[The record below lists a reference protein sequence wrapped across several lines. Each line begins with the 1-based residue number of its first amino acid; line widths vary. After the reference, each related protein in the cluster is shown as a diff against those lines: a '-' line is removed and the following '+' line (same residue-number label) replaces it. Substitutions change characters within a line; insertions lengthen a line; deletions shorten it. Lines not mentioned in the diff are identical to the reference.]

1 MFRGTTPTNTFTTNL
16 DLSTAEVIY
25 ITYQQNGQDIIEKN
39 INDITFG
46 EGSLSVELT
55 QEDTLKLSDREVL
68 IQIRAKFPN
77 GKAVASNIIKT
88 PAEMILKDGVI

>member
-77 GKAVASNIIKT
+77 G
-88 PAEMILKDGVI
+88 

>member
-68 IQIRAKFPN
+68 IQIRAKFSN

-88 PAEMILKDGVI
+88 PAKMILKDGVI